1 MIHPI
6 IYHLYFMMSEL
17 TKLEG
22 TQFDDLRLRLEECV
36 HDMNRIISSRNEGWV
51 FRCGLLNSY

>member
-6 IYHLYFMMSEL
+6 IYHLYFIMSEL

-36 HDMNRIISSRNEGWV
+36 HDMNRIISTGNQGV
-51 FRCGLLNSY
+51 GI